1 MRSEFLPGEGVPHFT
16 NHNEA
21 TDRQVMVENNIS
33 IPHGAG
39 GAGGAG
45 GASFDPM
52 LLKVVAAADTRE
64 EVLSRMEAALRRCQ
78 IVGVPTNIQMLV
90 NTLRLERFRRDGAD
104 SRMVEEEEAVLLK
117 RPVPTCLE
125 AVHSIAV
132 WELLKSR
139 RAEKTTSDP
148 WAVLR
153 GFCSSGD
160 LTRYENFS
168 VNGARYECRVTTGQE
183 GCVVSVKRE
192 GEREETALA
201 VAPLSREGEKM
212 VVRVGE
218 HIVTSF
224 VKEER
229 DAVRV
234 WPVSCTELFGSGS
247 ECWL

>member
-1 MRSEFLPGEGVPHFT
+1 MGSDFLPGEGVPHFA
-16 NHNEA
+16 NHNDA
-21 TDRQVMVENNIS
+21 TDRQVMVENNLS
-33 IPHGAG
+33 IPHGSNG
-39 GAGGAG
+39 SS

-64 EVLSRMEAALRRCQ
+64 EALRRMEAALRRCQ

-90 NTLRLERFRRDGAD
+90 NTLRLERFRREGAD
-104 SRMVEEEEAVLLK
+104 SRTVEEEEAMLLK

-139 RAEKTTSDP
+139 RAEKATSDP

-160 LTRYENFS
+160 LTRHENFS
-168 VNGARYECRVTTGQE
+168 VNGVRYECRVTTGQE
-183 GCVVSVKRE
+183 GCVVRVKRE

-201 VAPLSREGEKM
+201 VEQLSREGEKV

-218 HIVTSF
+218 HVVTSF

-234 WPVSCTELFGSGS
+234 WPVSCADLFGSGGK
-247 ECWL
+247 WRL